1 MGVLKWIAVLGALV
15 AAGPGWTQNYPTKP
29 VRIIVPFSAGGA
41 TDIIT
46 RILGQKLTEV
56 WGQTIVVDNRAG
68 ASGNIGGDLAA
79 KSSPDGYTLFMTSG
93 SIVTANQ
100 YLFKKMPFDPA
111 KDLVAVTNVASGPQ
125 ALVVNPSFPAKNIK
139 ELIALAKAKPKSI
152 TFGSA
157 GFGTQTHLAAENFI
171 YTAGIDVVH
180 VPYKGEAPALSD
192 LVGGQIQFVTPNLAA
207 SIGFV
212 KQGKLRALG
221 VTSKQRSAQL
231 PDVPAIAETL
241 PGFENLG
248 WFGIMVPAGTP
259 KAVID
264 KIYRDTAKVLQTGDV
279 RARFEQLGMEP
290 VGNTPDEFARAIKQ
304 EGERWARIIRE
315 RKLQVD

>member
-1 MGVLKWIAVLGALV
+1 MQIAKWIAV
-15 AAGPGWTQNYPTKP
+15 AGTVLMVTAVNAQNYPVKP
-29 VRIIVPFSAGGA
+29 VRVIVPFSAGGA
-41 TDIIT
+41 TDIVT
-46 RILGQKLTEV
+46 RIVGQKLSEA
-56 WGQTIVVDNRAG
+56 WGQTIVVDDRAG

-79 KSSPDGYTLFMTSG
+79 KATPDGYTLFMTSG

-100 YLFKKMPFDPA
+100 HLFKKMPFNVE
-111 KDLVAVTNVASGPQ
+111 KDLAAVTNVASGPQ
-125 ALVVNPSFPAKNIK
+125 ALVVNPGFAAKNIK
-139 ELIALAKAKPKSI
+139 ELIAMAKAKPKLL

-180 VPYKGEAPALSD
+180 VPYKGEAPAIAD
-192 LVGGQIQFVTPNLAA
+192 LLGGQIQFVTPNLAA
-207 SIGFV
+207 AIAFV

-221 VTSKQRSAQL
+221 VTSKQRSTQL

-259 KAVID
+259 KAIIE
-264 KIYRDTAKVLQTGDV
+264 KINKDITKVLQSADV
-279 RARFEQLGMEP
+279 RKRLEDLGMAP
-290 VGNTPDEFARAIKQ
+290 AANTPAEFAKAIR
-304 EGERWARIIRE
+304 EESIRWAKIIRE
-315 RKLQVD
+315 RKLQVN